1 MDSYEIEVFWQLKEL
16 INILESLYLGCKFS
30 RNYIYIYVHG
40 IKASKV
46 IFAVN
51 LKHGRE
57 IVEDRNEEIKEM
69 RITD

>member
-1 MDSYEIEVFWQLKEL
+1 MEEL

-30 RNYIYIYVHG
+30 RNHIYIHG

-57 IVEDRNEEIKEM
+57 IVEERNEEIKEM